1 MCLCEQRRKEGRLHD
16 RWTHVA
22 AQNNQLLQLLF
33 SLVWGVLVRTVD
45 RNCPSREE
53 SKISINNS
61 TSEAPAMV
69 PIAKISYISSS

>member
-1 MCLCEQRRKEGRLHD
+1 MKAEKEGGLHD

-22 AQNNQLLQLLF
+22 AQNNQLLRQFF
-33 SLVWGVLVRTVD
+33 SHKFMRGVGVD

-61 TSEAPAMV
+61 TSGAPAMV
-69 PIAKISYISSS
+69 PIAKISYISYS

>member
-1 MCLCEQRRKEGRLHD
+1 MFVRAEKEGGLHD
-16 RWTHVA
+16 RRTHVA
-22 AQNNQLLQLLF
+22 AQNNQLLRLSF
-33 SLVWGVLVRTVD
+33 SLKFRGVLVRNVD

-61 TSEAPAMV
+61 TSGAVV